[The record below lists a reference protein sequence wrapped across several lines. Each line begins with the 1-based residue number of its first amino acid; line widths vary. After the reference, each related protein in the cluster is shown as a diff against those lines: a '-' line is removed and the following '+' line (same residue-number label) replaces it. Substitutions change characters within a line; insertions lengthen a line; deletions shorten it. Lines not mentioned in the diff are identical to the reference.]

1 MNPRIVE
8 LREVIQKLVPLLAG
22 KGLVVTQRGARAYVT
37 CDTRTRKPTSV
48 NIPMIPENSDDDFIF
63 AIQGFIDHEV
73 GHVLLTDWNYY
84 GGAPTAQELR
94 DPKVQAFQNTHN
106 IVEDTMIEREIVKIF
121 PGSKRNIARLREH
134 FIERITKPAVAGAKD
149 AKEQFMYLLVPVMR
163 ALSGHV
169 EFQEYLD
176 KEKLWEN
183 IYVKALLESFS
194 KQFLSD
200 LQTCKTTKE
209 TLELAKELHAILY
222 PPPPPAP
229 SAAETGDMSA
239 AFDQDKSEEDED
251 GESEDKPE
259 QKAGEGDG
267 DGERDHEDLEES
279 DEDEADEDQAGK
291 GEKADDESDPADE
304 EDGDDEGEKADS
316 EEDEGSDLDETE
328 EDEADETNG
337 DGDKNPEQDGEDD
350 DQDDDADTDGDGDS
364 AEDGDDKG
372 SDGDDPNEADS
383 EGADS
388 GDVSGDGDDEDD
400 GDEGSESSG
409 DVSDEGDAEGESDGE
424 GASGEASG
432 TVKNEV
438 DMENLDNGE
447 ESEHGDIHGVGSS
460 AAKSMFDF
468 DEDAFDGADISSK
481 VSQLISETVEGDFV
495 DSKEYV
501 VYTRECD
508 RIEPLQV
515 PEKMNAKWVP
525 DMEQEV
531 ASMTGQ
537 MQKDIE
543 RMMAS
548 QSHVLRTPGHRRGKL
563 HAPSLYRVTQGDPRV
578 FSQKEEHVSKDTAV
592 TLLIDNSGSMSGAKM
607 KLAMIAGYALSATLD
622 RVKITH
628 EVLGF
633 TTGGYYDMPQSLLEA
648 MQEEMSKSSIRYERV
663 TPIIMPIYKS
673 FDERMSP
680 LVKKRI
686 AYAMNAQNGLNG
698 NIDGESL
705 EYAAERLVK
714 RQEKRKVMLVL
725 SDGQPAGG
733 SKCQPHL
740 RSVIKSMEE
749 KLKIETI
756 GIGIMDASVSRFYPK
771 HVVLNNAQDL
781 PGQVMTEIKKLLV

>member
-1 MNPRIVE
+1 MNPRIIE

-22 KGLVVTQRGARAYVT
+22 KGLVVTQRGARAFVT

-48 NIPMIPENSDDDFIF
+48 NIPMVPENSDDNFIM

-73 GHVLLTDWNYY
+73 AHVLLTDWNYY
-84 GGAPTAQELR
+84 GGAPTAAELR

-121 PGSKRNIARLREH
+121 PGSKSNIARLREH

-149 AKEQFMYLLVPVMR
+149 AKEQFLYLLVPVMR
-163 ALSGHV
+163 ALAGHV

-176 KEKLWEN
+176 KEKHWEN
-183 IYVKALLESFS
+183 VYVKALTASFS

-200 LQTCKTTKE
+200 LQTCSTTKQ
-209 TLELAKELHAILY
+209 TLDIAKELHDILY
-222 PPPPPAP
+222 PPPPPSP
-229 SAAETGDMSA
+229 SAAETGDMGA
-239 AFDQDKSEEDED
+239 ALDQDESED

-259 QKAGEGDG
+259 KKAGEGDG
-267 DGERDHEDLEES
+267 DGERDHEES
-279 DEDEADEDQAGK
+279 EADENEADEGEAADEGEK
-291 GEKADDESDPADE
+291 GEQSKDEEGDSGEDADE
-304 EDGDDEGEKADS
+304 ED
-316 EEDEGSDLDETE
+316 T
-328 EDEADETNG
+328 EADETSGEG
-337 DGDKNPEQDGEDD
+337 DEEEPKQDGEEDD
-350 DQDDDADTDGDGDS
+350 DQDSDADGDGDS
-364 AEDGDDKG
+364 AEDGDDEG
-372 SDGDDPNEADS
+372 SDGDDPDEGDS
-383 EGADS
+383 EDS
-388 GDVSGDGDDEDD
+388 DAGDVSGEADDEDD
-400 GDEGSESSG
+400 GDEQSGSGSSDDG
-409 DVSDEGDAEGESDGE
+409 SDGE
-424 GASGEASG
+424 GDVDADDEDIGESEDFGEGADG
-432 TVKNEV
+432 QAAGYVKNEV
-438 DMENLDNGE
+438 DMENIGNGE
-447 ESEHGDIHGVGSS
+447 ASKPGDIHGVGSA

-468 DEDAFDGADISSK
+468 DEDAFEGADLSSK

-508 RIEPLQV
+508 RIEPLEV
-515 PEKMNAKWVP
+515 PEKMNSKWVP

-548 QSHVLRTPGHRRGKL
+548 QSHVLRTPGHRKGKL

-607 KLAMIAGYALSATLD
+607 RLAMIAGYALSATLD

-648 MQEEMSKSSIRYERV
+648 MQDEMSKSSIRYERV

-705 EYAAERLVK
+705 EYAAIRLAK

-756 GIGIMDASVSRFYPK
+756 GIGIMDSSVSRFYPK
-771 HVVLNNAQDL
+771 HVVLNDAKDL
-781 PGQVMTEIKKLLV
+781 PGQVMSEIKKLLV